1 MYNYKDILVDRRGAT
16 LGSNMTTNSLI
27 DEVEIGKCYKVTMKG
42 FQKVVDNSWRYI
54 IPKRWSNNSDGI
66 SRVANILGDSQY
78 LVLDNDV
85 EIPVADSSYLWYY
98 GVKLLDEGE
107 VICFETD
114 CDRLPLFDME
124 IGFNY
129 VSEYIMK
136 IGGGVYLE
144 KHERPHL
151 YICANE
157 KSGGYLCLGKECS
170 EGISISAFKVPFG
183 KILYIPDNVIHN
195 DCFLTGE
202 YKVIYSKTKKYNT
215 LLLVDKNKDPIN
227 VTIKKN
233 DANIL

>member
-1 MYNYKDILVDRRGAT
+1 MYDYKDISVDRRGAT
-16 LGSNMTTNSLI
+16 LGSNMTTKDLI
-27 DEVEIGKCYKVTMKG
+27 DEVEIGECYKVSIKG
-42 FQKVVDNSWRYI
+42 FQKVNDNSWRCI
-54 IPKRWSNNSDGI
+54 IPRRWSNNSKGN

-78 LVLDNDV
+78 LVLDNDI

-107 VICFETD
+107 TICFETD
-114 CDRLPLFDME
+114 CDRLPLFRME

-129 VSEYIMK
+129 ISEYIMK

-157 KSGGYLCLGKECS
+157 KSSGYLCLGKECS
-170 EGISISAFKVPFG
+170 EGISVSAFRVPFG
-183 KILYIPDNVIHN
+183 KILYVPDNVIHN
-195 DCFLTGE
+195 DCFLIGE

-215 LLLVDKNKDPIN
+215 LLLVNNNKDPIN
-227 VTIKKN
+227 VTIKN
-233 DANIL
+233 